1 MHLLYQ
7 LPETITQ
14 GIIIAIIG
22 YTIVFF
28 SLVFLYITFYN
39 LPKLLNWNTRRKLA
53 REGRLN
59 NLEEEVVISG
69 EVAAAISMAIFLCRD
84 LHDDESDVITI
95 NKISK
100 AYSPWSSKIYGLRNF
115 SR

>member
-1 MHLLYQ
+1 MQLLFQ
-7 LPETITQ
+7 LPDTIIQ

-28 SLVFLYITFYN
+28 ALVILYLIFYN
-39 LPKLLNWNTRRKLA
+39 MPKLLTWNTRRKLA
-53 REGRLN
+53 REGRLS
-59 NLEEEVVISG
+59 NLEEEVVVTG
-69 EVAAAISMAIFLCRD
+69 EEAAAISMAIFLCRD

-115 SR
+115 TR

>member
-1 MHLLYQ
+1 MQLLFQ
-7 LPETITQ
+7 LPDTIIQ

-28 SLVFLYITFYN
+28 ALVILYLIFYN
-39 LPKLLNWNTRRKLA
+39 MPKLLTWNTRRKLA
-53 REGRLN
+53 REGRLS
-59 NLEEEVVISG
+59 NLEEEIVVTG
-69 EVAAAISMAIFLCRD
+69 EEAAAISMAIFLCRD

-115 SR
+115 TR

>member
-1 MHLLYQ
+1 MQLLFQ
-7 LPETITQ
+7 LPDTIIQ

-28 SLVFLYITFYN
+28 ALVLLYLIFYY
-39 LPKLLNWNTRRKLA
+39 LPKLLTWNTRRKLA

-59 NLEEEVVISG
+59 SLEEEIVVTG
-69 EVAAAISMAIFLCRD
+69 EEAAAISMAIFLCRD

-95 NKISK
+95 HKISK

-115 SR
+115 TR

>member
-1 MHLLYQ
+1 MQLLFQ
-7 LPETITQ
+7 LPDTIIQ

-28 SLVFLYITFYN
+28 ALVILYLIFYY
-39 LPKLLNWNTRRKLA
+39 LPKLLTWNTRRKLA

-59 NLEEEVVISG
+59 AIEEEIVVTG
-69 EVAAAISMAIFLCRD
+69 EEAAAISMAIFLCRD

-115 SR
+115 TR